1 MSHRTNARNTAHG
14 LIPSRNMSCVDRR
27 RTIVV
32 RQLVVLTNF
41 VALQVNPHL
50 IERSE
55 PSLCTF
61 AHAFP
66 VLDFL
71 FDKRWVHAIWDF
83 VHGDIAAVEGLR
95 PIDISVYGDV
105 IDTWETVVGDGR
117 NGDALAAVGL
127 DIKFVG
133 GLAGATVAFRVGFL
147 FRGGTFRIEMRPNA
161 CRCGG

>member
-1 MSHRTNARNTAHG
+1 M
-14 LIPSRNMSCVDRR
+14 
-27 RTIVV
+27 
-32 RQLVVLTNF
+32 
-41 VALQVNPHL
+41 
-50 IERSE
+50 
-55 PSLCTF
+55 
-61 AHAFP
+61 
-66 VLDFL
+66 
-71 FDKRWVHAIWDF
+71 
-83 VHGDIAAVEGLR
+83 HGDIAAVEGLR